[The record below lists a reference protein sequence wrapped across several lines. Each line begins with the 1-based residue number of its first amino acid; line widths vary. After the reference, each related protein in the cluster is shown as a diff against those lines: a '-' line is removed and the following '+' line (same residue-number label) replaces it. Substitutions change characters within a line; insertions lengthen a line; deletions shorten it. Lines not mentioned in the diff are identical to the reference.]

1 MHISEFCIRR
11 PVFATVLSLLLIIF
25 GLVSLERLAVRE
37 YPDITRPVVS
47 ITTNYRGASANV
59 VENKITQ
66 VIEDRIAGIEG
77 VLKIES
83 DSEDERS
90 SIRIEFDAD
99 RNIDAAANDVRD
111 RIGRVVAQLPPE
123 ADPPQISKSDGSGES
138 VMFMTLNSETMDQ
151 LEITDYVERYLLDRL
166 STVPGVSR
174 ASMSGAR
181 RAAMRIWID
190 RQALA
195 ARSLT
200 VGDIETALR
209 RENVELPAGRLE
221 SRAREFS
228 LRTAVGLETE
238 QDFRDLVIGRGP
250 EGHLVRLGEV
260 ADVRIAAEN
269 DRTLMRTDGQVGI
282 GIGIEAQSKA
292 NVRDVVRGVRA
303 EVERLRPTLP
313 KGSTLVIT
321 TDNGLAIEAALKE
334 VLIAVAFAFI
344 SVLIVIY
351 GFLGTLRAT
360 LIPAVTIPV
369 SVIAGF
375 MALYA
380 LGYSIN
386 VLTLLGVVLA
396 IGLVVDDSIVVL
408 ENIHRR
414 SEMHEPPIV
423 AAVRGSREIGFAV
436 VATTLTLV
444 AVFVPVSFL
453 PGENGRLFR
462 EFGLTLA
469 AAVLFSAL
477 VALTLTPM
485 LASRLP
491 REEDM
496 RHGRF
501 ARAIERFFAALSAQ
515 YGRRLRSL
523 MHRPWLIVI
532 FVLAL
537 LLRAVGPALLRGG
550 VFDRGWWTAVL
561 VLVALH
567 ATDMPFYDS
576 RINVAGWVLLAG
588 LPAMVRP
595 EPQRALPVTSP
606 APV

>member
-138 VMFMTLNSETMDQ
+138 VMFMTFNSETMDQ

-321 TDNGLAIEAALKE
+321 TDNGLAIGGAE
-334 VLIAVAFAFI
+334 
-344 SVLIVIY
+344 
-351 GFLGTLRAT
+351 
-360 LIPAVTIPV
+360 
-369 SVIAGF
+369 
-375 MALYA
+375 
-380 LGYSIN
+380 
-386 VLTLLGVVLA
+386 
-396 IGLVVDDSIVVL
+396 
-408 ENIHRR
+408 
-414 SEMHEPPIV
+414 
-423 AAVRGSREIGFAV
+423 RGA
-436 VATTLTLV
+436 
-444 AVFVPVSFL
+444 
-453 PGENGRLFR
+453 
-462 EFGLTLA
+462 
-469 AAVLFSAL
+469 
-477 VALTLTPM
+477 
-485 LASRLP
+485 
-491 REEDM
+491 D
-496 RHGRF
+496 
-501 ARAIERFFAALSAQ
+501 
-515 YGRRLRSL
+515 
-523 MHRPWLIVI
+523 
-532 FVLAL
+532 
-537 LLRAVGPALLRGG
+537 RGG
-550 VFDRGWWTAVL
+550 VRVHLGAHRHLRIPGNAAGHPDPGGHHPGVGHRRLHGAVRARLLHQRAHAARRRARDRARGRRFDRG
-561 VLVALH
+561 
-567 ATDMPFYDS
+567 
-576 RINVAGWVLLAG
+576 AGEHPPPLRDA
-588 LPAMVRP
+588 
-595 EPQRALPVTSP
+595 
-606 APV
+606 